1 LVTDSL
7 ASGAFAEILAARAA
21 LDPELRRKA
30 VVRSVAVALVVVLH
44 ILFIAVLLIVEVLP
58 AVRHGAQAPTE
69 IQLVLAPTVQPAS
82 LPKVNQLNKSEK
94 RQFEEVIPKPITVL
108 PPELETPKTPEDIMR
123 DLGAELDCGASH
135 YEYLNPAERKLCH
148 RAPWVLPNGHIIAIA
163 PKPQPPAGHMSGAE
177 AATRTRETAPN
188 CMPGLNTPCLD
199 EVIYGKGPH

>member
-1 LVTDSL
+1 VTDSL

-21 LDPELRRKA
+21 LDPETRRKA

-58 AVRHGAQAPTE
+58 ATRRGVQAPTE
-69 IQLVLAPTVQPAS
+69 IQLVLAPTLQPAE
-82 LPKVNQLNKSEK
+82 LPRVNQLNPNKK
-94 RQFEEVIPKPITVL
+94 LQYQEVVPKPITIL
-108 PPELETPKTPEDIMR
+108 PPPLDTPKTPEDIMR

-148 RAPWVLPNGHIIAIA
+148 RAPWVLPDNRTIAIA
-163 PKPQPPAGHMSGAE
+163 PKPKEQPGHMTGAE
-177 AATRTRETAPN
+177 AAAHTRATASP
-188 CMPGLNTPCLD
+188 CMPGLQTPCID